1 MVGSKGYNYLHESQ
15 TLEGGY
21 EKILWKMY
29 KIHRTD
35 LPVYAIHKDAS
46 SKHGPQLSSL
56 TKLRMAWPS
65 PYTIRSLFDDRDG
78 AAGRRGLHR
87 GASRKKGLLGWCLCG
102 PMPCSSLVR
111 VGHLGWASVHG
122 SILLLFD
129 HAALRS
135 NSFFMD
141 CGIGLG

>member
-87 GASRKKGLLGWCLCG
+87 GASRKKATGLVPLWPHAMFLAR
-102 PMPCSSLVR
+102 S
-111 VGHLGWASVHG
+111 GWA
-122 SILLLFD
+122 L
-129 HAALRS
+129 
-135 NSFFMD
+135 
-141 CGIGLG
+141 GLGLCSRLHFVVV